1 MDVRNIYPHVEPK
14 RIKTGHVRRFAR
26 VVFLIAAYVC
36 PVVNLCAGGKAW
48 SFVVLWSL
56 WFFWS
61 FLFAPDLVEYN
72 RISQTSK
79 LIAYSCVLLILID
92 TLLSPGWA
100 LFVVPL
106 ISCFGILVVGMLFF
120 SDLERQKQN
129 SMPMLW
135 LVFASLALFISSL
148 MGWPKIS
155 APMVALGAAAIAML
169 AACIAVLGGGLLS
182 ELKKRFHTM

>member
-1 MDVRNIYPHVEPK
+1 MDVKNIYPHVEPK
-14 RIKTGHVRRFAR
+14 QIKTEHARRFAR
-26 VVFLIAAYVC
+26 VMFLVAAYVC
-36 PVVNLCAGGKAW
+36 PVVNLGAGGKAW
-48 SFVVLWSL
+48 SIVVLWSL
-56 WFFWS
+56 WFCWS

-100 LFVVPL
+100 AFVVPL
-106 ISCFGILVVGMLFF
+106 ISCFGLLIVGALFF

-135 LVFASLALFISSL
+135 LVFASLALFVSSL
-148 MGWPKIS
+148 MGRPQIS

-169 AACIAVLGGGLLS
+169 AACIAVLGDGLLR